1 MKKIICIIFAMFCII
16 NLSGCGTKQLEQT
29 EPSKEELK
37 AQEIQKLKDALLND
51 NYVEISDNSF
61 VYKQVDTYKEDG
73 TPLNMLHFYF
83 DINSLTYSKISSFDA
98 LDTSVNIKYS
108 FRTNTGSGTTVF
120 FEEDSRKQEDIWN
133 YTYDFNSG
141 TGTCTSVLF
150 GTCNDTSI
158 VDLKNEILTFFS
170 ENNINY
176 ELLF

>member
-37 AQEIQKLKDALLND
+37 AQEIQKLKDALLNN
-51 NYVEISDNSF
+51 NYVETSENSF
-61 VYKQVDTYKEDG
+61 VYKERDNYNEDG
-73 TPLNMLHFYF
+73 TPSNTLHFYF
-83 DINSLTYSKISSFDA
+83 DVDSLTYSKSSFNDV
-98 LDTSVNIKYS
+98 LSMSSYDEYS
-108 FRTNTGSGTTVF
+108 FRTNTGNGRTTF
-120 FEEDSRKQEDIWN
+120 FEENSRKQKDIWS

-141 TGTCTSVLF
+141 IGTCTSILF
-150 GTCNDTSI
+150 GTCSSTSI